1 MESPNSHGRGQVIR
15 KMAAPGQRSLRS
27 RLTLEIGTL
36 TLLGVG
42 GLTTWGAWQKQRT
55 LLATHEQALN
65 YIAQRFP
72 LDVEAY
78 TRSMPTEAGLAKTVE
93 QISTD
98 RVLLWVRSPQG
109 KLLVQSNLT
118 QTAAMTTERL
128 QELQKMEMSDR
139 GQVINIGDRVLL
151 ACGTPLVVQGKKLG
165 KLYLA
170 QDITVE
176 QRQIQQA
183 IVFLGLGG
191 MVVSGAVMGAIAL
204 RIRSAMGKL
213 QQISDIAGSIS
224 VEDLGKRPLE
234 LHEAPQEIQ
243 GLTEAFNLMLQR
255 LSLAWDHQRQ
265 FVSDASHELRT
276 PMTIVHGYL
285 QGVLRR
291 SQNLT
296 PYQLEAL
303 ESAASESERTVRLL
317 QDLLELARAD
327 TQHLRLQWEVIEV
340 GALVEE
346 VGMMT
351 RKVGSHAVEVQGSSV
366 PLRIRA
372 DRDRLKQVLL
382 NLVDNAMKYSDS
394 QDPVRLICGM
404 GEVDSL
410 QDPAVES
417 LELGQR
423 VWVQVCDRGIG
434 IPLAHQQ
441 RIFERFYRVDEARA
455 RSTGGTGLGLA
466 IVKTLVESMG
476 GEVTV
481 RSSPHLGTRFTVAFE
496 RLVEPQS

>member
-1 MESPNSHGRGQVIR
+1 LKTRLKTGLKARPRT
-15 KMAAPGQRSLRS
+15 SLRS

-42 GLTTWGAWQKQRT
+42 GLTAWGAWQMQQA
-55 LLATHEQALN
+55 LLATHEQALV

-93 QISTD
+93 QISTE

-118 QTAAMTTERL
+118 TTAAVTTERL

-139 GQVINIGDRVLL
+139 GQVINLGDRVLL
-151 ACGTPLVVQGKKLG
+151 AYGVPLVVQGKTLG

-170 QDITVE
+170 QDITAE
-176 QRQIQQA
+176 QQQSYQS
-183 IVFLGLGG
+183 IILLGLGG
-191 MVVSGAVMGAIAL
+191 MVVSGAVMGAVTL

-213 QQISDIAGSIS
+213 QQMSDMAGSIS

-234 LHEAPQEIQ
+234 LHQAPQEIQ

-255 LSLAWDHQRQ
+255 LSLSWDHQRQ

-303 ESAASESERTVRLL
+303 EAAASESERTVRLL

-327 TQHLRLQWEVIEV
+327 TQHLRLHLEAVEVQT
-340 GALVEE
+340 LLEE
-346 VGMMT
+346 VAMMT
-351 RKVGSHAVEVQGSSV
+351 RKVGSHQIEIHGSPV
-366 PLRIRA
+366 PLKIRA

-382 NLVDNAMKYSDS
+382 NLVDNAMKYSDV
-394 QDPVRLICGM
+394 QDPIQLIAGV
-404 GEVDSL
+404 GDAEQP
-410 QDPAVES
+410 QDRPPEPARV
-417 LELGQR
+417 GQR
-423 VWVQVCDRGIG
+423 VWMQVRDHGIG

-466 IVKTLVESMG
+466 IVKTLVESMAG
-476 GEVTV
+476 QVTV
-481 RSSPHLGTRFTVAFE
+481 SSNAQTGTRFTVSFD
-496 RLVEPQS
+496 RLVEVPAA